1 MSDLQWNNQHFII
14 YVSTES
20 VFLGYF
26 SPKSHAQCMRCK
38 NTKCSSFC
46 LSAGSVG
53 SCSCWLSVASWY
65 FSPWTPLWDTSPSE
79 WRPPSRRRKRAPW
92 NSRRSLY
99 ATTINI
105 ACRLWNRTRISTNTW
120 ALPPVKPSTKA
131 TSTSRRG
138 SGDACLM
145 SISRSSWRMHLI
157 LCPRCSRFVS
167 LRKKRF
173 PCQSLVSPAATLIG
187 YCFTVNSAEVIQ
199 ARGEP
204 LLTKASGTN
213 SALHFVSFINQ
224 TEYHVGLDGDVTAG
238 IQVSQALL
246 FERDRQAYLFQ
257 ERAI

>member
-1 MSDLQWNNQHFII
+1 MSVMEQNEDIDQHMSATSRQAINKGNFN
-14 YVSTES
+14 VTEG
-20 VFLGYF
+20 F
-26 SPKSHAQCMRCK
+26 
-38 NTKCSSFC
+38 
-46 LSAGSVG
+46 
-53 SCSCWLSVASWY
+53 
-65 FSPWTPLWDTSPSE
+65 
-79 WRPPSRRRKRAPW
+79 RRRVSDVDFEEFLKNASHPL
-92 NSRRSLY
+92 SQMF
-99 ATTINI
+99 T
-105 ACRLWNRTRISTNTW
+105 
-120 ALPPVKPSTKA
+120 
-131 TSTSRRG
+131 
-138 SGDACLM
+138 
-145 SISRSSWRMHLI
+145 
-157 LCPRCSRFVS
+157 LCQFAE
-167 LRKKRF
+167 KRF